1 MIARRAFITLLSGAA
16 AWPLAARA
24 QQQPVAVV
32 GYLSGTV
39 PRRRGGR
46 EDLAFRQGLREAGFV
61 EGQSMIIEYRS
72 AQGRYEQLP
81 AMAADLVRQQVAVIL
96 ATGGVPAPLA
106 AKAATATIPIVF
118 ALGSDPVELGLVTS
132 LNRPGG
138 NVTGVTSLGRELLAK
153 RLQLLRELLPNA
165 AGFGLMVNPSNPNTQ
180 LTVREAQALAQAG
193 GWRLH
198 VVEVRNIADIET
210 GFASLARLQVGG
222 FVTGTDNVINSHRDQ
237 LVALAARHAIPAI
250 FQERDAVEAGGLM
263 SYQGDIVEEW
273 RIAGLYVGRILKGE
287 KPGDLPV
294 VRTTK
299 FDFAINL
306 KTAKALGL
314 TVPDK
319 LLALAD
325 EVIE

>member
-1 MIARRAFITLLSGAA
+1 MNRREFITLLGGAA
-16 AWPLAARA
+16 AGWPLAARA
-24 QQQPVAVV
+24 QQRATPVI

-39 PRRRGGR
+39 PRQSGGR
-46 EDLAFRQGLREAGFV
+46 EDVAFRQGLREVGFV
-61 EGQSMIIEYRS
+61 EGQNAIIEYRS
-72 AQGRYEQLP
+72 ALGRYERLP
-81 AMAADLVRQQVAVIL
+81 EMATDLVRRQVMVIL
-96 ATGGVPAPLA
+96 ATGGIPAALA
-106 AKAATATIPIVF
+106 AKAATTTIPIVF

-132 LNRPGG
+132 LSRPGG
-138 NVTGVTSLGRELLAK
+138 NVTGVTGLGRELLAK
-153 RLQLLRELLPNA
+153 RLELLRELLPNA
-165 AGFGLMVNPSNPNTQ
+165 AAFGLMVNPGNPNTEA
-180 LTVREAQALAQAG
+180 TVRETQALAQAG

-198 VVEVRNIADIET
+198 VVEVRNVADIET

-263 SYQGDIVEEW
+263 SYEGDIVEEW

-299 FDFAINL
+299 FELVINL

-314 TVPDK
+314 TVPIP
-319 LLALAD
+319 LLAGAD